1 MYHIQFFYS
10 TLKKIIFHLFLINK
24 NYIYLRG
31 TMGRFDICTLYEMI
45 TNLLV
50 INISITSHTSSF
62 LIQVHVKHMN
72 EKRKII
78 ISKVKF

>member
-1 MYHIQFFYS
+1 
-10 TLKKIIFHLFLINK
+10 
-24 NYIYLRG
+24 
-31 TMGRFDICTLYEMI
+31 MI

-50 INISITSHTSSF
+50 INISITSHTQF
-62 LIQVHVKHMN
+62 FFIQVHVKHMN

>member
-1 MYHIQFFYS
+1 
-10 TLKKIIFHLFLINK
+10 
-24 NYIYLRG
+24 
-31 TMGRFDICTLYEMI
+31 MGRFGICTFYEMI